1 MISQIKKLTPAQIIT
16 LGFVLLILLGSL
28 LLSLPISVR
37 DGVELKYIDALYTST
52 SAVCVTGLIA
62 VDAGDTFTSVGQ
74 FFLAMLIQFG
84 GLGVTT
90 VGAGVIIAMGKR
102 INLKGRTLIRE
113 ALNLESGKGL
123 VILIYNI
130 LAL

>member
-1 MISQIKKLTPAQIIT
+1 MTAQIKRLTPAQIIT
-16 LGFVLLILLGSL
+16 LGFALLILIGSI
-28 LLSLPISVR
+28 LLSLPISVQ

-62 VDAGDTFTSVGQ
+62 VDAGDTFTPIGQ
-74 FFLAMLIQFG
+74 FFLAMLNQFG

-90 VGAGVIIAMGKR
+90 VGAGVIIAMGKK

-113 ALNLESGKGL
+113 ALNVGSGKGL
-123 VILIYNI
+123 VILIRKVI
-130 LAL
+130 M

>member
-1 MISQIKKLTPAQIIT
+1 MTAQIKRLTPAQIIT
-16 LGFVLLILLGSL
+16 LGFALLILIGSI
-28 LLSLPISVR
+28 LLSLPISVQ
-37 DGVELKYIDALYTST
+37 DGVEMKYIDALYTST

-62 VDAGDTFTSVGQ
+62 VDAGDTFTPIGQ

-90 VGAGVIIAMGKR
+90 VGAGVIIAMGKK

-113 ALNLESGKGL
+113 ALNVGSGKGL
-123 VILIYNI
+123 VILIRKVI
-130 LAL
+130 M

>member
-1 MISQIKKLTPAQIIT
+1 MTAQIKRLTPAQIIT
-16 LGFVLLILLGSL
+16 LGFALLILIGSI
-28 LLSLPISVR
+28 LLSLPISVQ

-62 VDAGDTFTSVGQ
+62 VDAGDTFTPIGQ

-90 VGAGVIIAMGKR
+90 VGAGVIIAMGKK

-113 ALNLESGKGL
+113 TLNVGSGKGL
-123 VILIYNI
+123 VILIRKVI
-130 LAL
+130 M

>member
-1 MISQIKKLTPAQIIT
+1 MTAQIKRLTPAQIIT
-16 LGFVLLILLGSL
+16 LGFALLILIGSI
-28 LLSLPISVR
+28 LLSLPISVQ

-62 VDAGDTFTSVGQ
+62 VDAGDTFTPIG

-90 VGAGVIIAMGKR
+90 VGAGVIIAMGKK

-113 ALNLESGKGL
+113 ALNVGSGKGL
-123 VILIYNI
+123 VILIRKVI
-130 LAL
+130 M

>member
-1 MISQIKKLTPAQIIT
+1 MTAQIKRLTPAQIIT
-16 LGFVLLILLGSL
+16 LGFALLILIGSI
-28 LLSLPISVR
+28 LLSLPISVQ

-62 VDAGDTFTSVGQ
+62 VDAGDTFTPIGQ

-84 GLGVTT
+84 DLGVTT
-90 VGAGVIIAMGKR
+90 VGAGVIIAMGKK

-113 ALNLESGKGL
+113 ALNVGSGKGL
-123 VILIYNI
+123 VILIRKVI
-130 LAL
+130 M

>member
-1 MISQIKKLTPAQIIT
+1 MTAQIKRLTPAQIIT
-16 LGFVLLILLGSL
+16 LGFALLILIGSI
-28 LLSLPISVR
+28 LLSLPISVQ

-62 VDAGDTFTSVGQ
+62 GDTFTPIGQ

-90 VGAGVIIAMGKR
+90 VGAGVIIAMGKK

-113 ALNLESGKGL
+113 ALNVGSGKGL
-123 VILIYNI
+123 VILIRKVI
-130 LAL
+130 M